1 MRTNRLSVLFFRT
14 YRLLSSNSLI
24 HTIKVRL
31 MKTALDYLKLNIKH
45 YRTLRKISQQ
55 ELAEK
60 SGFSTSFIADVELGR
75 RLPSLKSL
83 VKISD
88 ALSVETY
95 LLLVNP
101 ETNENESVKLFSED
115 LLEKITEYMVDLKS
129 RY

>member
-1 MRTNRLSVLFFRT
+1 
-14 YRLLSSNSLI
+14 
-24 HTIKVRL
+24 
-31 MKTALDYLKLNIKH
+31 MKSALDYLKLNIKH

>member
-1 MRTNRLSVLFFRT
+1 
-14 YRLLSSNSLI
+14 
-24 HTIKVRL
+24 
-31 MKTALDYLKLNIKH
+31 MKSALDYLKLNIKH

-55 ELAEK
+55 DLAEK

-83 VKISD
+83 VKISE
-88 ALSVETY
+88 ALRVETY

-101 ETNENESVKLFSED
+101 ETNENQSVKLFSED
-115 LLEKITEYMVDLKS
+115 LLEKITEYMGDLKG